1 MEIDTYNLKYRMSKK
16 IFEDKYN
23 LLSLGSSPEEAFKE
37 GQYAILVLLEDL
49 TGTQFT
55 RLLP

>member
-16 IFEDKYN
+16 IFDDKYN
-23 LLSLGSSPEEAFKE
+23 QLSSGSSPEEAFKE
-37 GQYAILVLLEDL
+37 GQFAILDLLEDL